1 MCMYIFISET
11 NSPHLPLKITSI
23 CRQLKVKLQ
32 SEIHCK
38 HLDWRG
44 LFIAFV
50 AVVVFVILSIS
61 HGV

>member
-1 MCMYIFISET
+1 MY
-11 NSPHLPLKITSI
+11 NI

-50 AVVVFVILSIS
+50 AVVFVILSIS